1 MQVAPVQR
9 QLLDFLKTNL
19 QTLDQYSS
27 KQSKAELDALQVR
40 LDGWAAKVAVIGQ
53 VKAGKSTFLN
63 AFLGQHDFLPSDINP
78 WTSVVTNIR
87 INIPG
92 DPETGAE
99 FNFFHED
106 DWQEMMN
113 GTHHVREM
121 AEELLPG
128 FDTELLKK
136 QSLELKERAQRR
148 LGAHYHTLLGSKH
161 TYEFVTSDLMRRYVC
176 AGPGSDD
183 GLTRESLGRYA
194 ALTRDAEIY
203 MQIPHFE
210 VPTVVTDTPGVN
222 DPFLVRDEVTCR
234 SLDKSDVFI
243 MVLSAHQALTDVDIG
258 LIRILAQQDGKDVII
273 FINRM
278 DELEG
283 YDTRYERLIA
293 DVSNRL
299 ESAIPGISFKIL
311 TGSGFMADAVLRED
325 DEAEALRDEL
335 DNETLAAYLENR
347 YGTVPETREE
357 RLLMASGIDE
367 IRKTLSRVIDGG
379 LGCNQLTQLTQD
391 MFTQL
396 SALMLSINHERASL
410 GQDVKQLRSGDFE
423 KLLATLEDDIKTVQ
437 AAQSTFD
444 GELRATMGGLK
455 EKTELAKAGVKRDLE
470 QLAFTFI
477 SNQRAALAAKLEDAV
492 NSDDKLHEIDLS
504 DLHREMEDC
513 LADRYAATRAHV
525 DGLLADCMLA
535 CEAIIK
541 DNFSEDIQHLSV
553 EDLPNETFV
562 TTLAMSKK
570 TLQTEIVSEKSWKF
584 WRGKKVDRNCGRI
597 RS

>member
-1 MQVAPVQR
+1 MQIAPVQR
-9 QLLDFLKTNL
+9 QLLEFLEANL
-19 QTLDQYSS
+19 EVLDGYATGQFESEV
-27 KQSKAELDALQVR
+27 AELRSR
-40 LDGWAAKVAVIGQ
+40 LNSWAAKVAVIGQ

-87 INIPG
+87 INLPG

-99 FNFFHED
+99 FNFFNEHDWHE
-106 DWQEMMN
+106 MLN

-148 LGAHYHTLLGSKH
+148 LGAHYRALLGSKH
-161 TYEFVTSDLMRRYVC
+161 AYEFVTPDLLRRYVC

-203 MQIPHFE
+203 MQIPDFQ

-234 SLDKSDVFI
+234 SLDKSDVFV

-273 FINRM
+273 FINRL

-283 YDTRYERLIA
+283 YDTRYERLIS
-293 DVSNRL
+293 DVSARL
-299 ESAIPGISFKIL
+299 EAAIPGISFHIM
-311 TGSGFMADAVLRED
+311 TGSGFMADAVLRD
-325 DEAEALRDEL
+325 DEEGEDLRKDL
-335 DNETLAAYLENR
+335 DDETLAAYLQNR
-347 YGTVPETREE
+347 FGTVPETQEA
-357 RLLMASGIDE
+357 RLRLGSGIDE
-367 IRKTLSRVIDGG
+367 IRTTLSNVIDGG

-391 MFTQL
+391 MFTQI
-396 SALMLSINHERASL
+396 SAM
-410 GQDVKQLRSGDFE
+410 
-423 KLLATLEDDIKTVQ
+423 LLATKHERNSLAQDLAQLQAGDFGKLLSTLDEDIDKIKE
-437 AAQSTFD
+437 AQSTFD
-444 GELRATMGGLK
+444 TKLHASSAELDET
-455 EKTELAKAGVKRDLE
+455 TESALVSLRRDLE
-470 QLAFTFI
+470 QIAYMFI
-477 SNQRAALAAKLEDAV
+477 IDQRASLEARLDSQSKLAGK
-492 NSDDKLHEIDLS
+492 SHEIDLTE
-504 DLHREMEDC
+504 LHFEMETS
-513 LADRYAATRAHV
+513 LTNRFASTRKRIDA
-525 DGLLADCMLA
+525 LLEDCMQD

-541 DNFSEDIQHLSV
+541 DNFDEDIEHLSI

-570 TLQTEIVSEKSWKF
+570 TLQAEIVSEQSWQF
-584 WRGKKVDRNCGRI
+584 LAC
-597 RS
+597 